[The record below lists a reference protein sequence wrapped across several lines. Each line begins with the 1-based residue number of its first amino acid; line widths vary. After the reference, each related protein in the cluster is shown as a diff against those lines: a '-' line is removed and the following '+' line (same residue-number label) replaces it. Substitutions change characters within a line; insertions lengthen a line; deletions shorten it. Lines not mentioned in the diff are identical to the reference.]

1 MGGESAGGDTGSQ
14 VDSFAAFSK
23 PAGTVS
29 GFDATRGGGVP
40 TAGVDNFGNGTAGPT
55 GTGSGNIL
63 SDDAGDKTL
72 VGSGDKTLG
81 TPTAPGEFEGT
92 GRRSAK
98 STPQGSKLGDVD
110 EIDLTTPTIDKLGA
124 NSVTPTSTTLSV
136 ADQLAVN
143 TEANF
148 GKSLAI
154 GALPGGIA
162 ALTGIAASP
171 KISKALGF
179 DRPIAGHKDD
189 FKATPTQTPASKNAP
204 QSPFGGDESGNTVGA
219 KSASSLVPTS
229 AKAATKAIE
238 PTALE
243 KEIAAINQT
252 SSRINRAQGRASS
265 ASSQGGKRTINVKSL
280 LGS

>member
-40 TAGVDNFGNGTAGPT
+40 SAGLDNFNNGTAGPT
-55 GTGSGNIL
+55 GTGSGTIL
-63 SDDAGDKTL
+63 SDAGDKTL
-72 VGSGDKTLG
+72 VGSEDKTLG
-81 TPTAPGEFEGT
+81 TPTAPGEFAGT

-98 STPQGSKLGDVD
+98 STPQGSKLGSVD
-110 EIDLTTPTIDKLGA
+110 EIDLTTPSIDKLGA

-171 KISKALGF
+171 KIADALGF

-204 QSPFGGDESGNTVGA
+204 QSPFGGDESGNIVGA

-243 KEIAAINQT
+243 KEIAAISQT

-265 ASSQGGKRTINVKSL
+265 TSSQGGKRTINVKSL